1 MPVEIKRT
9 AFSPECLDISK
20 LIDHK
25 DFLATFRKY
34 VDDKKEGALRY
45 CTQEF
50 HWRIITE
57 GRIGTAYFFILN
69 DDETLDEHISRLVS
83 GERRSAQQL
92 NQVALKVIRM
102 KHLLSRIRSSEIREY
117 LEEFNLLHVNYSDEA
132 KKLIRIAGEDQFFGE
147 IDLWDFENEFGGS
160 ISVRDKEF
168 YFAIVSIHDDE
179 AYELVHIVHIST
191 MSEELT
197 KREEFDGIAELLA
210 DIEVE

>member
-9 AFSPECLDISK
+9 AFSPECLDVSE

-34 VDDKKEGALRY
+34 VDDKKEGTLRY

-57 GRIGTAYFFILN
+57 GRIGTAYFFILK
-69 DDETLDEHISRLVS
+69 DDETLDEHIHRLVS
-83 GERRSAQQL
+83 GERKEPQQL

-102 KHLLSRIRSSEIREY
+102 KHLLSRIRSPDIMDY
-117 LEEFNLLHVNYSDEA
+117 LKEFKLLHVNYSEEA
-132 KKLIRIAGEDQFFGE
+132 RGFIRNIGEDCFFGE
-147 IDLWDFENEFGGS
+147 LELWDFENEFGGS

-168 YFAIVSIHDDE
+168 YFAIASIHDDA
-179 AYELVHIVHIST
+179 AYELIHIVHIST
-191 MSEELT
+191 MAEELT